1 MIPFPTSVRSR
12 CVPALSRVERAG
24 RELISND
31 RRFIS
36 RSHDRSPPKRYN
48 VPTLLSLLVLF
59 ARLTFCM
66 IDSIT
71 MTLQLLVEGGHEGGR
86 VVVRHSFKE
95 NYLIPTKISRSPSN
109 IRTIPMFTWTFTD
122 SKNGKR

>member
-24 RELISND
+24 RELVSND

-48 VPTLLSLLVLF
+48 VPTLLLLLVLF
-59 ARLTFCM
+59 VRLTFCV

-71 MTLQLLVEGGHEGGR
+71 MTLQLPVEAGHEGGL
-86 VVVRHSFKE
+86 VVVRHRSEE
-95 NYLIPTKISRSPSN
+95 NLFDFVESSSRYFYLTVYSY
-109 IRTIPMFTWTFTD
+109 
-122 SKNGKR
+122 

>member
-1 MIPFPTSVRSR
+1 MLGLSYPNVRRKLKGLVVCGQDGSVKLA
-12 CVPALSRVERAG
+12 PQTTG
-24 RELISND
+24 
-31 RRFIS
+31 
-36 RSHDRSPPKRYN
+36 N
-48 VPTLLSLLVLF
+48 VPSLLSLLVLF